1 MRTSASSVKV
11 LLEIPSSLSTKAK
24 SVSFID
30 HILFSLSLSLS
41 LSLSVHLFLFI
52 TDWRAC
58 DWHIR

>member
-41 LSLSVHLFLFI
+41 LSICFYLLLIGVRVI
-52 TDWRAC
+52 G
-58 DWHIR
+58 IYVE